1 MKLEDVS
8 CYGKKNETVTEEKT
22 GSWVSRRQIAI
33 LNMVIN
39 MGSYETVR
47 YKSVT

>member
-1 MKLEDVS
+1 MLAAM
-8 CYGKKNETVTEEKT
+8 KKNETITEEKI
-22 GSWVSRRQIAI
+22 GSWVSGRQIAI

-47 YKSVT
+47 